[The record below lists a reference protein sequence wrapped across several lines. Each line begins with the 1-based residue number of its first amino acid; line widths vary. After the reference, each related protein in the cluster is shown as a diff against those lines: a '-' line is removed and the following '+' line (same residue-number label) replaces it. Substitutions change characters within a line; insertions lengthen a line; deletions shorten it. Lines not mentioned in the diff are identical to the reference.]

1 MIRKPVA
8 WIAAAAS
15 ASVALCFLFPDSI
28 QQDGGYHY
36 LFARWAFVH
45 PSLFVGVW
53 ARPLFTTLY
62 SLPALGGYPVA
73 KLFTGVISA
82 LVAWQTF
89 KLSEKLGVERA
100 PLVIPFL
107 YLQPSFFVLCT
118 DTMTEPLF
126 ALVLVIAL
134 RLRYA
139 KRAILAA
146 AVLSFSIL
154 ARPEGLFICGIWTLW
169 SLRDWWRLPSER
181 RRINALIF
189 EITILGLGLVV
200 WWVAA
205 LLITAEPL
213 FIVHN
218 WPPSWPAT
226 GTIYGQ
232 GRWWN
237 YFVRFAEIVP
247 PLLIP
252 AFAIGL
258 WLVVSK
264 AGGLR
269 EAGTIFLVFF
279 VIHSILRA
287 FGLMGS
293 AGYPRYFVAI
303 SPVLALI
310 TLCGWNRLAMMMT
323 QRVRTAVLGIMLA
336 LSTFICFCYFDGAEW
351 IRDTRAV
358 NEMHEVAMQ
367 NSLPVE
373 RFVWSQ
379 AYAAIRFDTDPWMN
393 ITFSSDHERNI
404 QLLRDSNKGTLVLW
418 ESRYGPIWHHVN
430 PADFETAG
438 YELIA
443 KREFVLKGYVLPRS
457 FFGFGGPRHQQMF
470 LFYKR

>member
-1 MIRKPVA
+1 MISKPVA
-8 WIAAAAS
+8 WIATAAS

-62 SLPALGGYPVA
+62 SLPALGGYPIA
-73 KLFTGVISA
+73 KLFTAAISA
-82 LVAWQTF
+82 LLAWQTF
-89 KLSEKLGVERA
+89 KLSEDLSVERA

-107 YLQPSFFVLCT
+107 YLQPSFFVLCA

-139 KRAILAA
+139 NRAILAA
-146 AVLSFSIL
+146 AILSFSVL
-154 ARPEGLFICGIWTLW
+154 ARPEGLFICGIWALW
-169 SLRDWWRLPSER
+169 ALTER
-181 RRINALIF
+181 RRISSLMF
-189 EITILGLGLVV
+189 EIAVLGLGLSV

-205 LLITAEPL
+205 LIITHDPL

-218 WPPSWPAT
+218 WPPSWPTT

-252 AFAIGL
+252 AFGVGL
-258 WLVVSK
+258 WLVMSE
-264 AGGLR
+264 AGRLR
-269 EAGTIFLVFF
+269 EAGTIFLAFF
-279 VIHSILRA
+279 VVHSILRA
-287 FGLMGS
+287 YGLMGS

-310 TLCGWNRLAMMMT
+310 TLCGWNRLAM
-323 QRVRTAVLGIMLA
+323 RTASLCIVLA

-358 NEMHEVAMQ
+358 NEMHEIAKQ
-367 NSLPVE
+367 KSLPVE

-379 AYAAIRFDTDPWMN
+379 AYAAIRFDTDPWKN
-393 ITFSSDHERNI
+393 ITFSGDRERNI
-404 QLLRDSNKGTLVLW
+404 QLLRESQPGTLALW

-430 PADFETAG
+430 PGDFETAG

-457 FFGFGGPRHQQMF
+457 FFGFGGPRSQEMF
-470 LFYKR
+470 LYYKR